1 MAIWNVYIDEA
12 GDEGFKIAPTFVG
25 GQGSSRWFIITAVV
39 VAAEADRQVASSL
52 NRIKSRLWPSSTPQ
66 HRNQHSKPLHW
77 KELKHSQKKLVLG
90 ELRSEQFTWM
100 AVAFEKCHPK
110 LDRTKFE
117 AQQVRKIRPDLKTP
131 LYNYATRFLFERLTR
146 LAQATN
152 RQLDVTFENRASLS
166 IVDVMAYLKLLET
179 LPGPFGPPTIPPGV
193 IANVTA
199 QAKINRKMLQLADAC
214 AGALNN
220 ALEPNQFGDVEESYI
235 KALAPKL
242 HRPEGKLWGYGLK
255 LFPGDVADC
264 VGRVSAYNWMNDL

>member
-1 MAIWNVYIDEA
+1 MEIFNVYIDEA

-52 NRIKSRLWPSSTPQ
+52 NRIKSRLWPTTPQ
-66 HRNQHSKPLHW
+66 HQTQHSKPLHW
-77 KELKHSQKKLVLG
+77 KELKHNQKKVVLN
-90 ELRSEQFTWM
+90 ELRSEQFTWI
-100 AVAFEKCHPK
+100 AVAFEKCHPN
-110 LDRTKFE
+110 LDRSKFE
-117 AQQVRKIRPDLKTP
+117 AEQVRKSRPDLKTP

-166 IVDVMAYLKLLET
+166 IGDVVAYLKRLET
-179 LPGPFGPPTIPPGV
+179 LPGQFGTPTIPGGV

-199 QAKINRKMLQLADAC
+199 QAKINKKMLQLADAC

-220 ALEPNQFGDVEESYI
+220 ALEPNQFGDVEDSYI

-242 HRPEGKLWGYGLK
+242 YRPGGKLWGYGLK

-264 VGRVSAYNWMNDL
+264 VRRVTAYSWMNDL